1 MVLTVINIIAL
12 VLLAVGYFRGNYT
25 IVDLE
30 TWNKLAHFYNEYS
43 DGEGG
48 IEVPE
53 LASGEGF
60 FREYIDEVEDDVLD
74 DDDDDDEGEENSK
87 EQASDESST

>member
-1 MVLTVINIIAL
+1 MVLTIINIIAL

-48 IEVPE
+48 LEVPE
-53 LASGEGF
+53 QEGGCGF
-60 FREYIDEVEDDVLD
+60 FREYIDEFDEDEEEP
-74 DDDDDDEGEENSK
+74 DEE
-87 EQASDESST
+87 DE

>member
-48 IEVPE
+48 LEVPE
-53 LASGEGF
+53 QEGGCGF
-60 FREYIDEVEDDVLD
+60 FREYIDEFEEDEEDT
-74 DDDDDDEGEENSK
+74 DEEE
-87 EQASDESST
+87 E

>member
-1 MVLTVINIIAL
+1 MVLTVINIVAL
-12 VLLAVGYFRGNYT
+12 ILLAVGYFKGNYT

-60 FREYIDEVEDDVLD
+60 FREYIDEVEE
-74 DDDDDDEGEENSK
+74 DEEDPDEE
-87 EQASDESST
+87 DE

>member
-53 LASGEGF
+53 QAGGCGF
-60 FREYIDEVEDDVLD
+60 FREYIDEFEEDDEEP
-74 DDDDDDEGEENSK
+74 DEEE
-87 EQASDESST
+87 E

>member
-1 MVLTVINIIAL
+1 MVLTVINIVAL
-12 VLLAVGYFRGNYT
+12 ILLAVGYFKGNYT

-30 TWNKLAHFYNEYS
+30 TWNKLVHFYNEFS

-48 IEVPE
+48 ISVPE

-60 FREYIDEVEDDVLD
+60 FREYIDEVEQ
-74 DDDDDDEGEENSK
+74 DEEEP
-87 EQASDESST
+87 DEEEE

>member
-1 MVLTVINIIAL
+1 MVLTVINIVAL
-12 VLLAVGYFRGNYT
+12 ILLAVGYFKGNYT

-60 FREYIDEVEDDVLD
+60 FREYIDEVEENEEEP
-74 DDDDDDEGEENSK
+74 DEEE
-87 EQASDESST
+87 E

>member
-1 MVLTVINIIAL
+1 MVLTVINVVAL
-12 VLLAVGYFRGNYT
+12 ILLAVGYFKGNYT

-30 TWNKLAHFYNEYS
+30 TWNKLVHFYNEFS

-48 IEVPE
+48 INVPE

-60 FREYIDEVEDDVLD
+60 FREYIDEVEE
-74 DDDDDDEGEENSK
+74 DEEEP
-87 EQASDESST
+87 DEEEE

>member
-12 VLLAVGYFRGNYT
+12 TLLAIGYFRGNYT

-60 FREYIDEVEDDVLD
+60 FREYIDEVEE
-74 DDDDDDEGEENSK
+74 DEQVPEE
-87 EQASDESST
+87 EDE

>member
-1 MVLTVINIIAL
+1 MVLTIINIIAL
-12 VLLAVGYFRGNYT
+12 LLIAIGYFRGNYT

-48 IEVPE
+48 IEIPE
-53 LASGEGF
+53 LSGGTGSF
-60 FREYIDEVEDDVLD
+60 FWDQLEHDDEDLD
-74 DDDDDDEGEENSK
+74 DDD
-87 EQASDESST
+87 

>member
-1 MVLTVINIIAL
+1 MVLTVINIVAL
-12 VLLAVGYFRGNYT
+12 ILLAVGYFKGNYT

-30 TWNKLAHFYNEYS
+30 TWNKLVHFYNEFS

-48 IEVPE
+48 INVPE

-74 DDDDDDEGEENSK
+74 DDDDEDEE
-87 EQASDESST
+87 DE

>member
-53 LASGEGF
+53 QAGGEGF
-60 FREYIDEVEDDVLD
+60 FREYIDDYEEDEEEE
-74 DDDDDDEGEENSK
+74 DE
-87 EQASDESST
+87 

>member
-12 VLLAVGYFRGNYT
+12 TLLAIGYFRGNYT

-53 LASGEGF
+53 QAGGCGF
-60 FREYIDEVEDDVLD
+60 FREYIDEFEEDEEEP
-74 DDDDDDEGEENSK
+74 DEE
-87 EQASDESST
+87 DE

>member
-1 MVLTVINIIAL
+1 MVLTVINIVAL
-12 VLLAVGYFRGNYT
+12 ILLAVGYFKGNYT

-30 TWNKLAHFYNEYS
+30 TWNKLVHFYNEYS

-48 IEVPE
+48 ISVPE

-60 FREYIDEVEDDVLD
+60 FREYIDCIEEDE
-74 DDDDDDEGEENSK
+74 EGEP
-87 EQASDESST
+87 DEEEE

>member
-30 TWNKLAHFYNEYS
+30 TWNKLVHFYNEFS

-48 IEVPE
+48 ISVPE

-60 FREYIDEVEDDVLD
+60 FREYIDEVEEEEP
-74 DDDDDDEGEENSK
+74 DEEE
-87 EQASDESST
+87 

>member
-1 MVLTVINIIAL
+1 MVLTIINIVAL
-12 VLLAVGYFRGNYT
+12 VLLAVGYFKGNYT

-53 LASGEGF
+53 LSSGEGF
-60 FREYIDEVEDDVLD
+60 FREYIDEDYEDEEEE
-74 DDDDDDEGEENSK
+74 DE
-87 EQASDESST
+87 

>member
-12 VLLAVGYFRGNYT
+12 ILLAVGYFRGNYT
-25 IVDLE
+25 IVNLE
-30 TWNKLAHFYNEYS
+30 TWNKVAHFYNEYS

-53 LASGEGF
+53 QAGGEGSF
-60 FREYIDEVEDDVLD
+60 FWDQLESDDEDLD
-74 DDDDDDEGEENSK
+74 DDDEEDGREEDE
-87 EQASDESST
+87 

>member
-12 VLLAVGYFRGNYT
+12 ILLAVGYFRGNYT
-25 IVDLE
+25 IVNLE
-30 TWNKLAHFYNEYS
+30 TWNKVAHFYNEYS

-53 LASGEGF
+53 LANGEGF
-60 FREYIDEVEDDVLD
+60 FREYIDEVEED
-74 DDDDDDEGEENSK
+74 GEE
-87 EQASDESST
+87 EDE

>member
-12 VLLAVGYFRGNYT
+12 ILLAVGYFRGNYT

-53 LASGEGF
+53 QAGGCGF
-60 FREYIDEVEDDVLD
+60 FREYIDEVED
-74 DDDDDDEGEENSK
+74 EEEPN
-87 EQASDESST
+87 EEEE

>member
-1 MVLTVINIIAL
+1 MVLTAINIVAL
-12 VLLAVGYFRGNYT
+12 ILLAVGYFKGNYT

-30 TWNKLAHFYNEYS
+30 TWNKLAHFYNEFS

-60 FREYIDEVEDDVLD
+60 FREYIDEEYI
-74 DDDDDDEGEENSK
+74 DEEE
-87 EQASDESST
+87 ESDEEEDE

>member
-12 VLLAVGYFRGNYT
+12 ILLAVGYFKGNYT

-60 FREYIDEVEDDVLD
+60 FREYIDEVEE
-74 DDDDDDEGEENSK
+74 DEEGPDEE
-87 EQASDESST
+87 EE

>member
-1 MVLTVINIIAL
+1 MVLTVINITAL
-12 VLLAVGYFRGNYT
+12 ILLAVGYFRGNYT

-48 IEVPE
+48 LEVPE
-53 LASGEGF
+53 QEGGCGF
-60 FREYIDEVEDDVLD
+60 FREYIDEEYIDEDDEEE
-74 DDDDDDEGEENSK
+74 DE
-87 EQASDESST
+87 

>member
-53 LASGEGF
+53 QAGGCGF
-60 FREYIDEVEDDVLD
+60 FREYIDEVEE
-74 DDDDDDEGEENSK
+74 DEEEP
-87 EQASDESST
+87 EEEE

>member
-53 LASGEGF
+53 QAGGCGF
-60 FREYIDEVEDDVLD
+60 FREYIDEDCEEEEEP
-74 DDDDDDEGEENSK
+74 DEEE
-87 EQASDESST
+87 E

>member
-12 VLLAVGYFRGNYT
+12 ILLAVGYFRGNYT

-53 LASGEGF
+53 QAGGEGF
-60 FREYIDEVEDDVLD
+60 FREYIDDYEEEEPDEAEED
-74 DDDDDDEGEENSK
+74 E
-87 EQASDESST
+87 

>member
-1 MVLTVINIIAL
+1 MVLTIINIVAL
-12 VLLAVGYFRGNYT
+12 ILLAVGYFRGNYT

-53 LASGEGF
+53 QAGGEGF
-60 FREYIDEVEDDVLD
+60 FREYIGEDYEDEEEED
-74 DDDDDDEGEENSK
+74 E
-87 EQASDESST
+87 

>member
-53 LASGEGF
+53 QAGGCGF
-60 FREYIDEVEDDVLD
+60 FREYIDEFDEDEEEEP
-74 DDDDDDEGEENSK
+74 DEEE
-87 EQASDESST
+87 

>member
-53 LASGEGF
+53 QAGGCGF
-60 FREYIDEVEDDVLD
+60 FREYIDEFDEDEEEP
-74 DDDDDDEGEENSK
+74 DEE
-87 EQASDESST
+87 DE

>member
-48 IEVPE
+48 LEVPE
-53 LASGEGF
+53 QAGGCGF
-60 FREYIDEVEDDVLD
+60 FREYIDEFEEDEEEP
-74 DDDDDDEGEENSK
+74 DEEE
-87 EQASDESST
+87 E

>member
-1 MVLTVINIIAL
+1 MVLTIINIVAL
-12 VLLAVGYFRGNYT
+12 VLLAVGYFKGNYT

-48 IEVPE
+48 LEVPE
-53 LASGEGF
+53 QEGGCGF
-60 FREYIDEVEDDVLD
+60 FREYIDEDYEDEEEE
-74 DDDDDDEGEENSK
+74 DE
-87 EQASDESST
+87 

>member
-1 MVLTVINIIAL
+1 MVLTIINIIAL
-12 VLLAVGYFRGNYT
+12 ALLSIGYFKGNYT

-53 LASGEGF
+53 QAGGEGF
-60 FREYIDEVEDDVLD
+60 FREYIDDYEED
-74 DDDDDDEGEENSK
+74 EE
-87 EQASDESST
+87 ESDE

>member
-1 MVLTVINIIAL
+1 MVLTVINIVAL
-12 VLLAVGYFRGNYT
+12 ILLAVGYFKGNYT

-30 TWNKLAHFYNEYS
+30 TWNKLVHFYNEFS

-48 IEVPE
+48 INVPE

-74 DDDDDDEGEENSK
+74 DDDDADEE
-87 EQASDESST
+87 DE

>member
-1 MVLTVINIIAL
+1 MVLTVINVVAL
-12 VLLAVGYFRGNYT
+12 ILLAVGYFKGNYT

-30 TWNKLAHFYNEYS
+30 TWNKLVHFYNEFS

-48 IEVPE
+48 ISVPE

-60 FREYIDEVEDDVLD
+60 FREYIDEVEDEEEP
-74 DDDDDDEGEENSK
+74 DEEE
-87 EQASDESST
+87 EE

>member
-30 TWNKLAHFYNEYS
+30 TWNKLAHFYNEFS

-53 LASGEGF
+53 QAGGEGF
-60 FREYIDEVEDDVLD
+60 FREYIDDYEEEPDEED
-74 DDDDDDEGEENSK
+74 E
-87 EQASDESST
+87 

>member
-12 VLLAVGYFRGNYT
+12 TLLAIGYFRGNYT

-48 IEVPE
+48 LEVPE

-60 FREYIDEVEDDVLD
+60 FREYIDEVEE
-74 DDDDDDEGEENSK
+74 DEGEP
-87 EQASDESST
+87 DEEEEK

>member
-12 VLLAVGYFRGNYT
+12 ILLAVGYFRGNYT

-48 IEVPE
+48 LEVPE
-53 LASGEGF
+53 QAGGEGF
-60 FREYIDEVEDDVLD
+60 FREYIDDYEEEEPDEDE
-74 DDDDDDEGEENSK
+74 DE
-87 EQASDESST
+87 

>member
-12 VLLAVGYFRGNYT
+12 ILLAVGYFRGNYT

-30 TWNKLAHFYNEYS
+30 TWNKLAHFYNEFS

-48 IEVPE
+48 ISVPE

-60 FREYIDEVEDDVLD
+60 FREYIDEVEEDE
-74 DDDDDDEGEENSK
+74 EGEP
-87 EQASDESST
+87 DEEEE

>member
-1 MVLTVINIIAL
+1 MILTVINIIAL
-12 VLLAVGYFRGNYT
+12 ILLAVGYFKGNYT

-53 LASGEGF
+53 QAGGEGF
-60 FREYIDEVEDDVLD
+60 FREYIDEDCEEEEP
-74 DDDDDDEGEENSK
+74 DEGEE
-87 EQASDESST
+87 DE

>member
-1 MVLTVINIIAL
+1 MVLTAINIIAL
-12 VLLAVGYFRGNYT
+12 ILLAVGYFRGNYT

-60 FREYIDEVEDDVLD
+60 FREYIDEVEDDEEEP
-74 DDDDDDEGEENSK
+74 DEE
-87 EQASDESST
+87 DE